1 MDNLRGAGLMVLA
14 MLCFAIEDMF
24 IKLLGGA
31 IPVGQLLAFLG
42 TGGAFIMAGACVQKG
57 QPLVSRALLGR
68 AMLIRNTGEVI
79 GSLGFVTALV
89 LVPLATASAILQ
101 TTPLMVT
108 LGAAIFLAEP
118 VGWRRWAAILVG
130 LCGVL
135 LIVRPGLEGFDWNVL
150 FAVQGMIGLSI
161 RDLATRRVPATL
173 SALQLSFVAF
183 ALLVPTGMGLML
195 ASGTSFVAPTANEWG
210 LLAIASVI
218 GAISYRFIVMAMRM
232 GDVSFVTPFRY
243 TRMIFALIIGVLI
256 FSEAPD
262 MLTLIGV
269 AIIIASGLF
278 TLWREHIRKTPDAA

>member
-24 IKLLGGA
+24 IKFLGGA

-42 TGGAFIMAGACVQKG
+42 AGGACIMAVACLRKR
-57 QPLVSRALLGR
+57 QPLVSRELLGR
-68 AMLIRNTGEVI
+68 ATVIRNAGEVI

-118 VGWRRWAAILVG
+118 VGWRRWVAIIIG
-130 LCGVL
+130 LFGVL

-183 ALLVPTGMGLML
+183 ALLVPTGLGVML
-195 ASGTSFVAPTANEWG
+195 ATNTAFVTPTSSEWG
-210 LLAIASVI
+210 VLAIASII
-218 GAISYRFIVMAMRM
+218 GATSYRFIVMAMRM
-232 GDVSFVTPFRY
+232 GEVSFVTPFRY
-243 TRMIFALIIGVLI
+243 SRMIFALIIGVLV

-262 MLTLIGV
+262 ALTLIGV

-278 TLWREHIRKTPDAA
+278 TLWREHIRKTPNAA